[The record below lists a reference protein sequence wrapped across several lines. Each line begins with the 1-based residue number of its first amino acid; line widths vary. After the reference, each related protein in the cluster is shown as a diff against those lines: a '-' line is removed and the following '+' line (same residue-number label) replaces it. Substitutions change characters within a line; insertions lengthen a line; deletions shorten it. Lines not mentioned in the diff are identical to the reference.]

1 MQLTRFRVTTF
12 RNVVDSGWVD
22 VDEAITCL
30 VGKNEAGKTAL
41 LEALALINPSDGTVP
56 DLASQYPTWLLAR
69 ARRVGDPS
77 LDTAIRAEFVLD
89 DEDLRIARDALGDDV
104 LRKPRVEVSRQYN
117 GERSWIFDID
127 ERPLV
132 EALVKTSD
140 TSLPKAVREAN
151 TLKELDTALDEVFR
165 SYEPDAPQRARLQR
179 AADSRSKVEHRSA
192 SQIVTD
198 TLIHR
203 LPVFFRFSELDIMP
217 GVVDL
222 AKISGDG
229 TDGPGEGGL
238 QAARALVRLA
248 ESGADVLGDTNYE
261 ARKRELNT
269 VSMDLT
275 SQVFEYWKQNP
286 ALRVEVDIDAVEG
299 TDNQGTK
306 IVSRELHL
314 RVRDDRTGYSNN
326 FHQRSSGFRWFFSFL
341 ASFSAF
347 EARDEPVVI
356 LLDEPGL
363 SLHGRAQAD
372 FLRFIEERLSPV
384 GQVIYTTHSPF
395 MVEVG
400 RLERVRTVEEGGPP
414 AWVTVHNDV
423 GANDPDSLFPLQ
435 AALGY
440 DIAQSLFIG
449 PDNLVVEGISDM
461 LYLLHF
467 SDLLQAVGREG
478 LDEAWRILP
487 GGGATNIPTFVALV
501 GPHLDVTVL
510 VDSGQRRLKRIEG
523 AIADGVLK
531 GSRLIEV
538 ANVLGLSA
546 ADIEDVFS
554 VDDYL
559 MLFNAAMGTSVAEAD
574 LGSSSS
580 RVIERLKE
588 NYGGFNH
595 RIPANYLVRNQ
606 SEFTF
611 SETTLSNFEALI
623 NQINATKGT
632 S

>member
-1 MQLTRFRVTTF
+1 MQLARFRVTTF
-12 RNVVDSGWVD
+12 RNVVDSGWVA

-30 VGKNEAGKTAL
+30 VGKNEAGKSAL
-41 LEALALINPSDGTVP
+41 LEALALINPSDSTLP

-77 LDTAIRAEFVLD
+77 RETVIRAEFVLD

-104 LRKPRVEVSRQYN
+104 LRKPRVEVSRRYN
-117 GERSWIFDID
+117 GKLSWTFDID

-151 TLKELDTALDEVFR
+151 TLKELDAALDEAFR
-165 SYEPDAPQRARLQR
+165 SYEPDAPQRGRLQG
-179 AADSRSKVEHRSA
+179 AADHRSGVEHKSG
-192 SQIVTD
+192 SQIVAD
-198 TLIHR
+198 ALFSR
-203 LPVFFRFSELDIMP
+203 VPVFFRFSELDVMP

-222 AKISGDG
+222 AQIAGDG

-248 ESGADVLGDTNYE
+248 ESGAGALGDTDYE

-275 SQVFEYWKQNP
+275 NQVFEYWKQNP

-299 TDNQGTK
+299 TDRQGTN
-306 IVSRELHL
+306 IVSRQLHL

-347 EARDEPVVI
+347 EARNEPVVI

-384 GQVIYTTHSPF
+384 GQVVYTTHSPF

-414 AWVTVHNDV
+414 DWVTVHNDV

-467 SDLLQAVGREG
+467 SDLLQAEGRAG

-523 AIADGVLK
+523 AIADSVLK
-531 GSRLIEV
+531 GSRLIDV
-538 ANVLGLSA
+538 AKVLGLSA
-546 ADIEDVFS
+546 ADIEDIFV

-559 MLFNAAMGTSVAEAD
+559 ALFNAAMGTSVAEAD

-580 RVIERLKE
+580 RVIERLKGSH
-588 NYGGFNH
+588 GGFNH
-595 RIPANYLVRNQ
+595 RVPANYLVRHQ

-611 SETTLSNFEALI
+611 SETTLSNFETLI
-623 NQINATKGT
+623 NHINATKGT
-632 S
+632 